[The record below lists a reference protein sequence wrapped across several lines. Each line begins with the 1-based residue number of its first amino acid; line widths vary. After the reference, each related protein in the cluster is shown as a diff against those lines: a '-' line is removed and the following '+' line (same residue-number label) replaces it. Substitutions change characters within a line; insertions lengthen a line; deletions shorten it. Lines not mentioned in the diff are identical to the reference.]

1 MPRPR
6 LPIYAKAPMT
16 KRTGALFVYE
26 YGSYET
32 VEDFAD
38 DLPEGA
44 RVLDV
49 GAGKSTFG
57 ANVARWRDD
66 VEWTNADIRYN
77 IPGMR
82 EAVGRHAP
90 PNVRYVPADALRLL
104 DAFEE
109 GEFDR
114 VFSNWLMPHIGMAGR
129 NAGVI
134 AARNMLAVASPDGE
148 VAIAPCRPR
157 ATGVEGKMFRVDM
170 TEHEPAE
177 LDGIAEDMAAASRYT
192 RIGAGLQ
199 YVVNQLCQRFEPEN
213 AMRPEH
219 LPTGAA
225 ADAGQML

>member
-1 MPRPR
+1 
-6 LPIYAKAPMT
+6 MT
-16 KRTGALFVYE
+16 RRTGALFVHE
-26 YGSYET
+26 YGGYET

-49 GAGKSTFG
+49 GAGKSAFG
-57 ANVARWRDD
+57 LNVARWRDD

-77 IPGMR
+77 MPGMR
-82 EAVGRHAP
+82 ESVGRHAP

-114 VFSNWLMPHIGMAGR
+114 VFSNWMMPHISMAGR

-148 VAIAPCRPR
+148 VAVAPCRPR
-157 ATGVEGKMFRVDM
+157 APGVEGRMFMVDM
-170 TEHEPAE
+170 AEHTPAE
-177 LDGIAEDMAAASRYT
+177 LDGIAEDMAAASRYNP
-192 RIGAGLQ
+192 IGAGLQ
-199 YVVNQLCQRFEPEN
+199 YLVNQLAHRIEPEN
-213 AMRPEH
+213 AIQPEH
-219 LPTGAA
+219 MPTGGAA
-225 ADAGQML
+225 TDTGQML